1 MPHLLW
7 QGKDWRPLQN
17 FIHAPC
23 FPGVEECGKTEVF
36 ESSDRSTETDK
47 KSNTPINIV
56 NNDSYFLLL
65 VSSVVCNSL
74 HGKKVSFRVSI
85 KEIKIQNW
93 HLCTLSLNSQVQW
106 SWQRKLWWK
115 PFTSSRACITVS
127 NPGSHHPFVI
137 ILCHANTENIYI
149 LLLEY
154 KGRSITFKQVMRM
167 SMALMTRNISNKIPV
182 YLSGCYLLT
191 YHKL

>member
-1 MPHLLW
+1 M
-7 QGKDWRPLQN
+7 
-17 FIHAPC
+17 
-23 FPGVEECGKTEVF
+23 
-36 ESSDRSTETDK
+36 
-47 KSNTPINIV
+47 
-56 NNDSYFLLL
+56 
-65 VSSVVCNSL
+65 VCNSL

-191 YHKL
+191 YHKLQALSIQWSSIWCKMQRFSTAFRERSVTDINNKRDAQML